1 MSIWKIIYTAIGYI
15 SSVFTFAVLIKDMM
29 SIDAFELLCKKF
41 WWALILIGFLAS
53 LVHNHE
59 KTVYKRTMRDNDLQ
73 IEVKVADLFSANA
86 LSYVTKTSH
95 TDMVC

>member
-1 MSIWKIIYTAIGYI
+1 MCDRLYLICFA
-15 SSVFTFAVLIKDMM
+15 FAVLIKDMM

-59 KTVYKRTMRDNDLQ
+59 KQYIRERCVIMICKL
-73 IEVKVADLFSANA
+73 K
-86 LSYVTKTSH
+86 
-95 TDMVC
+95 

>member
-1 MSIWKIIYTAIGYI
+1 MCDRIKVILKSLVTEKNSLMSIWKIIYTAIGYI

-73 IEVKVADLFSANA
+73 IEVSL
-86 LSYVTKTSH
+86 
-95 TDMVC
+95 